1 MQQLQHIVRN
11 TRACFA
17 AAAVFL
23 LAGTAACIDFGL
35 GLDPTVGGLL
45 QSVVR
50 EGEAL
55 PEFARAAGGSGTM
68 RVSGQ
73 IVGRLSCDYIDSDLE
88 ESGGDLRLT
97 LTIISG
103 RQGCNSLQPTTISYL
118 ANIFNL
124 DPGPTGIV
132 VEHRY
137 EGVDGVAGKRLD
149 TVVDVK

>member
-1 MQQLQHIVRN
+1 MQQPQHLVRSP
-11 TRACFA
+11 RARVA
-17 AAAVFL
+17 TAVLFL
-23 LAGTAACIDFGL
+23 LAGGTACIDFGL
-35 GLDPTVGGLL
+35 GLSPTVGGLL

-55 PEFARAAGGSGTM
+55 PEFARAAGGSGTI

-73 IVGRLSCDYIDSDLE
+73 IVGRLKCDYIDSQLDQQ
-88 ESGGDLRLT
+88 GGDLKLT
-97 LTIISG
+97 LTIVSG
-103 RQGCNSLQPTTISYL
+103 RQGCNSLTPTTISYL

-137 EGVDGVAGKRLD
+137 DGVDGVPGERLD
-149 TVVDVK
+149 DVVTVR

>member
-1 MQQLQHIVRN
+1 MRN
-11 TRACFA
+11 PRARFTVGA
-17 AAAVFL
+17 LFL
-23 LAGTAACIDFGL
+23 LAGTTGCFDLGL
-35 GLDPTVGGLL
+35 GLSPTVGGLL

-68 RVSGQ
+68 HVSGQ
-73 IVGRLSCDYIDSDLE
+73 IVGRLRCDFIDSELEASGADLE
-88 ESGGDLRLT
+88 LT

-103 RQGCNSLQPTTISYL
+103 RQGCNSRTPTTISYV

-137 EGVDGVAGKRLD
+137 EGVDGVPGKRLD
-149 TVVDVK
+149 DVVTVR

>member
-1 MQQLQHIVRN
+1 MQHPRHIMRN
-11 TRACFA
+11 PRARLTA
-17 AAAVFL
+17 GALVL
-23 LAGTAACIDFGL
+23 LAGTTGCIDFGL
-35 GLDPTVGGLL
+35 GLAPSVGGLL

-73 IVGRLSCDYIDSDLE
+73 IVGRLKCDYIDSDLE
-88 ESGGDLRLT
+88 ESGGGLKLT
-97 LTIISG
+97 LTVISG
-103 RQGCNSLQPTTISYL
+103 RQGCNSLTPTTISYL

-124 DPGPTGIV
+124 DPGPMGIV

-137 EGVDGVAGKRLD
+137 EGVDGVPGKRLD
-149 TVVDVK
+149 DVVTVK

>member
-1 MQQLQHIVRN
+1 MQHFRHIGRIA
-11 TRACFA
+11 RGCFA
-17 AAAVFL
+17 AFAVSL
-23 LAGTAACIDFGL
+23 LAGTAGCIDFGL

-55 PEFARAAGGSGTM
+55 PEFARASGGSGTM

-73 IVGRLSCDYIDSDLE
+73 IVGRLACDYIDSELE
-88 ESGGDLRLT
+88 ESGGDLKLT

-149 TVVDVK
+149 TVVDVG